1 MVVEEGQ
8 NALVG
13 RGRLGVGAGRDDTLD
28 GLPDSSQPVSS
39 ASASVNSPASHAIFS
54 RNAWRSR
61 WPGLPS
67 PEGGQELGDTFS
79 NRFPHRSAAWSSSR
93 TPAVFSYARRPPMIS
108 PRTSTAGPRLQ
119 HEVGE
124 HRWPCREVMPARTRV
139 LRWLRAFLDT
149 SPNTDTI
156 KSITPPTSGTPQRY
170 AIVREQREVLV
181 ELGTAEGPLERAM
194 ASSHLS
200 VITDRLIQ
208 SQRRAQITHILST
221 QRLRWSRVRAS
232 AAQGTRRPIMIF
244 RSGARDSEQPC
255 PRHQT

>member
-1 MVVEEGQ
+1 MAFRTVASPSRRPRPQ
-8 NALVG
+8 STPRPATPFFRAT
-13 RGRLGVGAGRDDTLD
+13 RGGRD
-28 GLPDSSQPVSS
+28 GRVCRARRAARSSET
-39 ASASVNSPASHAIFS
+39 
-54 RNAWRSR
+54 
-61 WPGLPS
+61 PS
-67 PEGGQELGDTFS
+67 PTG
-79 NRFPHRSAAWSSSR
+79 SR
-93 TPAVFSYARRPPMIS
+93 TARRPGPAAERQRCFRTRGGPPMIS